1 MGGGGGGG
9 VTVAARHDID
19 GGLLAEL
26 IDYTMSQ
33 LKSAWFAIIMQDGI
47 VVPTVLCTKWNA
59 SSQTIFFH

>member
-1 MGGGGGGG
+1 MQSCTPPPFTDWREKEESRGGGGGGG

-47 VVPTVLCTKWNA
+47 
-59 SSQTIFFH
+59 Q